1 MNMHAY
7 ILDDPQAVEPPKEAS
22 QTAQAAR
29 LLTIEDD
36 PSVRTGI
43 TAYLQDS
50 GYRMLEAET
59 GSEGLAIFHR
69 ERPDAVLCDL
79 RLPGMDGLDVLSV
92 IAKSSPDTPIIVVS
106 GASLVGDAVQA
117 LQNGAWDFLTKPI
130 ADMGVLEKAVER
142 ALDRARLVRE
152 NREHQ
157 RKLESLNWQL
167 RRSVEQLRQDEE
179 AGRKIQERL
188 LPEEHAN
195 IGPFGFHRRQFP
207 SMYLCGD
214 FVDYFAIDEQHT
226 GFYMTDVSGHDAAS
240 AFVTVM
246 LKTLMSKY
254 RDALWQEGDE
264 SILQPERILARLNE
278 DLARQEL
285 DKYCTMFFGVL
296 DHQAN
301 RLRCASAG
309 QYPHPVLIEGVE
321 LRSLSSRSRPI
332 GLFDDAIY
340 KIQEY
345 ALPEKFGLLLVSDGI
360 LELLPPD
367 TTRTRVQS
375 FLNRLQPVPD
385 LEAIVKGF
393 RLPEGEPLPDDVT
406 FLLVT
411 REAQHG

>member
-1 MNMHAY
+1 MPAMETD
-7 ILDDPQAVEPPKEAS
+7 I
-22 QTAQAAR
+22 TADTGLR

-36 PSVRTGI
+36 LSVRAGI
-43 TAYLQDS
+43 IAYLEDS
-50 GYRMLEAET
+50 GYQMLEAET
-59 GSEGLAIFHR
+59 GSEGLAMFHR

-106 GASLVGDAVQA
+106 GASLIGDAVQA

-130 ADMGVLEKAVER
+130 ADMGVLEGAVKR
-142 ALDRARLVRE
+142 ALERARLVRE
-152 NREHQ
+152 NNEYQ
-157 RKLESLNWQL
+157 RSLESLNWKL
-167 RRSVEQLRQDEE
+167 SNSLNQLRQDEE

-188 LPEEHAN
+188 LPEDGKT
-195 IGPFGFHRRQFP
+195 IGQFRFSRRQFP

-214 FVDYFAIDEQHT
+214 FVDYFAIDENHT
-226 GFYMTDVSGHDAAS
+226 GFYMTDVSGHDSAS

-246 LKTLMSKY
+246 LKTLMRNY
-254 RDALWQEGDE
+254 RDTLLQEGDDA
-264 SILQPERILARLNE
+264 ILHPERILERLNV

-296 DHQAN
+296 DHASN

-309 QYPHPVLIEGVE
+309 QYPYPVMIEGYE
-321 LRSLSSRSRPI
+321 LRALSSRSRPI
-332 GLFDDAIY
+332 GLFDGISY
-340 KIQEY
+340 KLHEY
-345 ALPEKFGLLLVSDGI
+345 DLPERFGLVLVSDGV

-367 TTRTRVQS
+367 TTRTKLQS
-375 FLNRLQPVPD
+375 FLNRLSPE
-385 LEAIVKGF
+385 LSMEAMITGF
-393 RLPEGEPLPDDVT
+393 RLSQDDPLPDDVT

>member
-332 GLFDDAIY
+332 GLFDDAKY
-340 KIQEY
+340 KIQE
-345 ALPEKFGLLLVSDGI
+345 
-360 LELLPPD
+360 
-367 TTRTRVQS
+367 
-375 FLNRLQPVPD
+375 
-385 LEAIVKGF
+385 
-393 RLPEGEPLPDDVT
+393 
-406 FLLVT
+406 
-411 REAQHG
+411 